1 MRFFQF
7 KRKTLTTLFLCK
19 HRRFGSVL
27 PLNMGGKGG
36 RRGSLLITEVEK
48 IPKYFIFFL
57 LLHCIQDS
65 LKWKWA
71 SLGKKFQTGLCWL
84 TLLLSPCLQGS
95 RTPLEGRGGGKPL
108 TTQRLVLPTTLTAPE
123 CRPRRCWHCAPSI
136 TAWQSMAKMCLTF
149 CFGLKLMPVSLS
161 CFESRPSTWGRL
173 SQPTLLRQVQ

>member
-65 LKWKWA
+65 LKWK
-71 SLGKKFQTGLCWL
+71 
-84 TLLLSPCLQGS
+84 
-95 RTPLEGRGGGKPL
+95 
-108 TTQRLVLPTTLTAPE
+108 
-123 CRPRRCWHCAPSI
+123 
-136 TAWQSMAKMCLTF
+136 
-149 CFGLKLMPVSLS
+149 
-161 CFESRPSTWGRL
+161 
-173 SQPTLLRQVQ
+173 